1 LYYFGLTSYLN
12 FFIKDTTEPAI
23 KTKINEQ
30 DSYDIESLT
39 KKLKIDHDKIESN
52 HEDDSNKESNSPM
65 SSLSSFQILVNFFQN
80 ILNDKSRLYETSA
93 SDRQLFKYKLRKME
107 ALYSVTDEERL
118 RIKEMFSE
126 KLPDLVLFVLLES
139 PSYLLNDRFL
149 CPVEKTKQHSK
160 EETLENKNGPVN
172 EQLVPQYKQNCKI
185 RSHILPLTHR
195 QRIIFEEMI
204 RDKEYNSK
212 KRYFAYKQG
221 LNCKFTQRIP
231 TQMIRQY

>member
-1 LYYFGLTSYLN
+1 MLYFLETIEPG
-12 FFIKDTTEPAI
+12 IKS
-23 KTKINEQ
+23 KNNSH
-30 DSYDIESLT
+30 DSDELENLS
-39 KKLKIDHDKIESN
+39 KKLKINHINIESN
-52 HEDDSNKESNSPM
+52 IEEKSNQEVDSNKESNSSLP
-65 SSLSSFQILVNFFQN
+65 SLSSFEILVNFFQN

-139 PSYLLNDRFL
+139 PNYMLNDRFSHL
-149 CPVEKTKQHSK
+149 KECPVEKTKQSLK
-160 EETLENKNGPVN
+160 ETLENKNGPVN
-172 EQLVPQYKQNCKI
+172 EQLVPQYKQNYKI

-195 QRIIFEEMI
+195 QKIIFEEMI

-212 KRYFAYKQG
+212 KRYFAYEQG
-221 LNCKFTQRIP
+221 LKCDFTQRIP
-231 TQMIRQY
+231 TRMIRQY